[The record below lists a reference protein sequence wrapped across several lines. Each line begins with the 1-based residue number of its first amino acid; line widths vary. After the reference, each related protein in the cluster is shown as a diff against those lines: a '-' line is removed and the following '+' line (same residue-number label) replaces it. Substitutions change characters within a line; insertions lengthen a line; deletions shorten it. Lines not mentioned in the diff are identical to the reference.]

1 MSGCK
6 NQDHISAFSE
16 IGNRTEAD
24 VSPEL
29 SSGAQTQHAMAL
41 AQSEYVALQL
51 TPFCVAIKLYSDACW
66 KRTILYD
73 TKCLMVDTHSSID
86 VRLQNADISKP
97 FILIFETRPD
107 WIPH

>member
-1 MSGCK
+1 MRTAPTAQLTFKSKALTAARNRGHRRLSGCK
-6 NQDHISAFSE
+6 NQDHISAFLE

-51 TPFCVAIKLYSDACW
+51 TPFCVAIKLYSELTHAG
-66 KRTILYD
+66 KAQYSTI
-73 TKCLMVDTHSSID
+73 
-86 VRLQNADISKP
+86 QNA
-97 FILIFETRPD
+97 
-107 WIPH
+107 